1 MEVDVGVT
9 EGSTKS
15 QYNIIKLTWSER
27 RKIKKI
33 VEKFSLDW
41 TIKKGKRNGI

>member
-1 MEVDVGVT
+1 MWVLQKVL
-9 EGSTKS
+9 
-15 QYNIIKLTWSER
+15 QNPNIIKLTWSER

-41 TIKKGKRNGI
+41 TIKKGKHNGI